1 LYYPGDLL
9 LTLLNLDNAYWLEN
23 QFERNQVVTLLND
36 LNDNIIKSELINDDI
51 KEDLKN
57 FIEKFISI

>member
-1 LYYPGDLL
+1 L